1 MAGALIS
8 LQEAWSIVDLA
19 MGIMTLV
26 NLAAIVQLSPKVF
39 FLLDN
44 YMRQRRQ
51 GRDPVFTKDMMPQGS
66 ADVEC
71 WEKAE

>member
-26 NLAAIVQLSPKVF
+26 NLAAIIQLSPKVF
-39 FLLDN
+39 FLLND
-44 YMRQRRQ
+44 YMRQRKQ
-51 GRDPVFTKDMMPQGS
+51 GHDPVFSKEMMKEGKE
-66 ADVEC
+66 DVEC
-71 WEKAE
+71 W

>member
-1 MAGALIS
+1 
-8 LQEAWSIVDLA
+8 

-26 NLAAIVQLSPKVF
+26 NLAAIVQLSPKAF